1 MKKKQERTAAKAA
14 GSAAAPARET
24 SLDNRRARYEYEKL
38 DSVEAGIALTGTEIK
53 SIRQGNVSINEAY
66 ARLRDGELWLLNFTI
81 PAYKEGSYFNHE
93 PNRPRKLLL
102 HREQIKRFT
111 GRAAE
116 KGLTLVPWRLYFKR
130 GRVKIEL
137 ALARGKKIWDRRRE
151 EQARD
156 VQREIARAVGRS

>member
-1 MKKKQERTAAKAA
+1 MKKKQERNAAKAA
-14 GSAAAPARET
+14 AQKEGARET

-53 SIRQGNVSINEAY
+53 SIRQGNLSINEAY

-93 PNRPRKLLL
+93 PNRPRKLLM
-102 HREQIKRFT
+102 HREQIERFT
-111 GRAAE
+111 SRASE
-116 KGLTLVPWRLYFKR
+116 KGLTLVPWRLYFKH

-137 ALARGKKIWDRRRE
+137 ALAKGKKLWDRRRE

-156 VQREIARAVGRS
+156 VQREIARAVAR

>member
-1 MKKKQERTAAKAA
+1 MKQARTAAKAER
-14 GSAAAPARET
+14 AAKAPEP
-24 SLDNRRARYEYEKL
+24 SLDNRRARHEYEKL
-38 DSVEAGIALTGTEIK
+38 ESLESGLALTGTEIK
-53 SIRQGNVSINEAY
+53 SIRRGNVSINEAF

-102 HREQIKRFT
+102 HKEQIHRLA

-116 KGLTLVPWRLYFKR
+116 KGLTLVPWRLYFKN

-137 ALARGKKIWDRRRE
+137 ALVRGKKLWDRRRDI
-151 EQARD
+151 QARD
-156 VQREIARAVGRS
+156 VARELQRATAR